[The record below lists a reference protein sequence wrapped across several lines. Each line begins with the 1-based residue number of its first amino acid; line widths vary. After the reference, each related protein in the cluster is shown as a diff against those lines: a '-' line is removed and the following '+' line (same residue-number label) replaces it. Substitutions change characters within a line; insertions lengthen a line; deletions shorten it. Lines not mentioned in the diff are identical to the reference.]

1 MNYLLISH
9 RGNLTGP
16 DKLHENNP
24 SHIENNVLPKYDCEI
39 DLRYNDKNKTFYL
52 GHDTFEHKIT
62 LNWLLEFKDK
72 LWVHC
77 KDFQSLNYL
86 LNRNI
91 DLNYFWHQ
99 EDDFTLTSWGY
110 IWAYP
115 GKPLTSKSILV
126 KPETHMEIS
135 EIDSINVHG
144 ICSDIIELIRDRR
157 ENAK

>member
-99 EDDFTLTSWGY
+99 EDDFTLTSKNY
-110 IWAYP
+110 IWTYP
-115 GKPLTSKSILV
+115 NINNYGSKSIIVNLGRKIPKGDYLGV
-126 KPETHMEIS
+126 
-135 EIDSINVHG
+135 
-144 ICSDIIELIRDRR
+144 CSDYVDLISF
-157 ENAK
+157 E